1 MSKAKV
7 IIFTTKTLHHYYLI
21 KILNENKKIDLTIFF
36 IDDKKEKL
44 TKKQYDFEKLQ
55 FFNNS
60 KYKIKNK
67 SFLFKEINSKK
78 VLRKI
83 SKEDPF
89 IGILFGTKKVSQD
102 FINLFDNK
110 LINIHRGI
118 MEKYRG
124 LDSEFWSSYF
134 EDFNFIGTTIHLVNE
149 QLDMGKII
157 YQKKL
162 ILKKNMKCY
171 QLRCFTTLIAAKKI
185 NQIIQKFLSKK
196 IVFKKKQQI
205 GKYFSN
211 IQDSK
216 KKIAFENFD
225 KYCKNL

>member
-196 IVFKKKQQI
+196 IVFKKNNK
-205 GKYFSN
+205 
-211 IQDSK
+211 
-216 KKIAFENFD
+216 
-225 KYCKNL
+225 